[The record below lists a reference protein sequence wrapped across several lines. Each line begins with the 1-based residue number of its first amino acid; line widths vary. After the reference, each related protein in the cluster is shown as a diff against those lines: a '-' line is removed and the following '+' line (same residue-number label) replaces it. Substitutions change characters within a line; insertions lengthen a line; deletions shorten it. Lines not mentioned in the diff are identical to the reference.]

1 VSLPTAHIAGLPLEE
16 GLPSVAPAA
25 AVAVILIRARLRG
38 LGAWRRRR

>member
-1 VSLPTAHIAGLPLEE
+1 VSIAPAHIGGLPLEE